1 MGKSDEN
8 PVGELLSS
16 VEQLDDDDGKVTI
29 HDVAQQIG
37 HRGYGPFLVI
47 PAVIEFSPIGGVPG
61 VPSVL
66 ASIIILFSLQM
77 ALGKKQVWIP
87 QWLGQRSISSAKLK
101 AATQSLTKLSHRIG
115 WLFRERLVVLTR
127 KSFTQVAGLL
137 CICLA
142 LTVPAL
148 EIIPFASSAPMAVI
162 AIFGLSLLFSDG
174 LLMMVAAVACTA
186 SLYFGLSLAI

>member
-1 MGKSDEN
+1 MDESGNN
-8 PVGELLSS
+8 PVEEMLSS
-16 VEQLDDDDGKVTI
+16 VERLDDDDGKVTI
-29 HDVAQQIG
+29 HDVAQRIG

-47 PAVIEFSPIGGVPG
+47 PAVVEFSPIGGVPG

-77 ALGKKQVWIP
+77 AFGKKQVWIP
-87 QWLGQRSISSAKLK
+87 QWLGQRSVSSTKLS
-101 AATQSLTKLSHRIG
+101 AATQSLTKLSRRLG
-115 WLFRERLVVLTR
+115 WLFRERLAKLTR
-127 KSFTQVAGLL
+127 KPFTQLAGLL

-142 LTVPAL
+142 MTVPAL

-174 LLMMVAAVACTA
+174 LLMLVAAVACTA